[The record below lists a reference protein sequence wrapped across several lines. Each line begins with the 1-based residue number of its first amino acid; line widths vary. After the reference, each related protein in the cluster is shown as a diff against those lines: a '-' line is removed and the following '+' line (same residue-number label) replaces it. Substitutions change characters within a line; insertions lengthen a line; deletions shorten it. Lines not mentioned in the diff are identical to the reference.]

1 MRKFIIT
8 ALATAAVITLV
19 GGSSIYAVSAQSHVH
34 PVRTP
39 SLQNLSTFYAGCR
52 AYGCDFL
59 R

>member
-8 ALATAAVITLV
+8 ALATAAVIILV
-19 GGSSIYAVSAQSHVH
+19 GGSSVYAVLAQSHVH

-39 SLQNLSTFYAGCR
+39 SLQNLSVHYTGCGT
-52 AYGCDFL
+52 YGCDFL

>member
-8 ALATAAVITLV
+8 ALATTAVIALV
-19 GGSSIYAVSAQSHVH
+19 GGSSIWAVSAQSHVH

-39 SLQNLSTFYAGCR
+39 SHQSLSVVIAGCG